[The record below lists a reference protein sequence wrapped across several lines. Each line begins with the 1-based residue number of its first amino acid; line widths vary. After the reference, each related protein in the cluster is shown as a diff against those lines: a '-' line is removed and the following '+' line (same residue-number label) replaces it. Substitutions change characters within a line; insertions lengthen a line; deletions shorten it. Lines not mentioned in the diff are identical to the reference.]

1 MKSESP
7 GQKAKSYSWCLVVVA
22 VLLVPYVGWA
32 QTQPVQSGAMDICT
46 AIDGGT
52 VTTFPEGKR
61 CCATQKGGTNDGRR
75 YCVQC
80 AASDPNN
87 CALWY
92 ESARP
97 TDTKQT
103 WFNDLAAR
111 LQRPATPVTKTPPP
125 SGTKR

>member
-1 MKSESP
+1 MQFIFVHALSTIA
-7 GQKAKSYSWCLVVVA
+7 GLTIFVVCA
-22 VLLVPYVGWA
+22 MTALAQA
-32 QTQPVQSGAMDICT
+32 QTQPVQSGAMEICT
-46 AIDGGT
+46 AVDGGT
-52 VTTFPEGKR
+52 VTNFPEGKR
-61 CCATQKGGTNDGRR
+61 CCATQKGGTSNGRR

-103 WFNDLAAR
+103 WWNDLAGR
-111 LQRPATPVTKTPPP
+111 LPKDKQFPITKAPPP
-125 SGTKR
+125 GTRNR